1 MLPLAPSLASRPHAS
16 PAGTVVIVAV
26 YGIGSLICHQLP
38 ERSFRLWTAQMP
50 VCARCA
56 GIYFGAA
63 IAAIALAAAPLNRRP
78 RYERSEAAPGA
89 PLKRR
94 PTYEKSE
101 AAPGAPPRPRPTCEV
116 LAVVRHRVS
125 GAPRR
130 CPAYEAL
137 AVVGHRFSGANTSR
151 ATIIIAALP
160 TLLTLVYEWTTGH
173 RPPNGVRFAA
183 GVPIGVAVAWLV
195 RAAAENQVN

>member
-1 MLPLAPSLASRPHAS
+1 MLPLAPYLASRPHAS

-56 GIYFGAA
+56 GIYFGVA
-63 IAAIALAAAPLNRRP
+63 IAAIALAAAPL
-78 RYERSEAAPGA
+78 
-89 PLKRR
+89 KRR
-94 PTYEKSE
+94 PT
-101 AAPGAPPRPRPTCEV
+101 
-116 LAVVRHRVS
+116 
-125 GAPRR
+125 
-130 CPAYEAL
+130 YEAL
-137 AVVGHRFSGANTSR
+137 AVVGHRLSGANTSR

-173 RPPNGVRFAA
+173 MPPNGVRFAA

>member
-1 MLPLAPSLASRPHAS
+1 MLPLAPYLASRPHAS

-56 GIYFGAA
+56 GIYFGVA
-63 IAAIALAAAPLNRRP
+63 IAAIALAAAPLKRRP
-78 RYERSEAAPGA
+78 TYERSEAAPGA
-89 PLKRR
+89 P
-94 PTYEKSE
+94 
-101 AAPGAPPRPRPTCEV
+101 
-116 LAVVRHRVS
+116 
-125 GAPRR
+125 PRR
-130 CPAYEAL
+130 CPTYEAL
-137 AVVGHRFSGANTSR
+137 AVVGHRLSGANTSR

-173 RPPNGVRFAA
+173 MPPNGVRFAA